1 MKKRLLIF
9 NSALAPYLIDQY
21 NNLNQLFELEV
32 VFLFTNVINQS
43 FDQQKL
49 LSLLE
54 CKYSFLLKGISYK
67 ERVFRFGILKT
78 IWRFKPDIIISYEY
92 SFTTQYLILLKQI
105 RLIHQ
110 KIGSSI
116 DDSIEICNHVQSK
129 VRFFARLISI
139 KHLDYLIVLSKGVS
153 EFYQNKFDLLE
164 NKIIVSPI
172 LQNPDRL
179 RNNSDEIEKIA
190 NKYFKDYHLTGKK
203 VLLYIGRFVEA
214 KGLTNFINTIGDTL
228 DEHENCVLVLVGD
241 GDKKEEI
248 ETILKVKHLH
258 NKILLPG
265 RFEGSELYAWY
276 VCASGFVLPS
286 TYEPFGAVVNEALIF
301 GNKVFCSKYAGAS
314 SLIFSDCGIL
324 FDPLNEIETI
334 HKLNIFL
341 DSIDVIDEIDMKN
354 KPSIILNS
362 QKYFVNEWLKLI
374 EKIDI

>member
-1 MKKRLLIF
+1 MRKKILIF
-9 NSALAPYLIDQY
+9 HPALAPYRIDQF
-21 NNLNQLFELEV
+21 NDLSQLYDLEV
-32 VFLFTNVINQS
+32 IFLFSNVSYYKFNQS
-43 FDQQKL
+43 KL
-49 LSLLE
+49 LPLLE
-54 CKYSFLLKGISYK
+54 CKYSFLLKGVSYK
-67 ERVFRFGILKT
+67 ERVFRFGILKA
-78 IWRFKPDIIISYEY
+78 IRRFKPDIIISYEY
-92 SFTTQYLILLKQI
+92 SFTTQYLILLKQTGI
-105 RLIHQ
+105 IHQ
-110 KIGSSI
+110 KIGSTI
-116 DDSIEICNHVQSK
+116 DDSLEICYHVQSK
-129 VRFFARLISI
+129 IRLLARQVSVRY
-139 KHLDYLIVLSKGVS
+139 LDYLIVLSKGVS

-265 RFEGSELYAWY
+265 RFEWSELYAWY